1 MVCSERCEMP
11 EIARPSSVI
20 LMIAIIVWG
29 IVSALLGAAQSI
41 GIDSQAPDTDWA
53 GAFVFLAYYSVLIL
67 GSFGIVA
74 ARVVSILLALSAIF
88 AFVILALAQP
98 FADGLGLGLSFRAAL
113 GVILRGPALVGLLLF
128 VISHSERAQESR
140 RA

>member
-1 MVCSERCEMP
+1 MP
-11 EIARPSSVI
+11 EIARPSSVV

-29 IVSALLGAAQSI
+29 VVSLLLGAAQGVSL
-41 GIDSQAPDTDWA
+41 DPQAPDADWA
-53 GAFVFLAYYSVLIL
+53 GAFVFLAYYSVLII

-74 ARVVSILLALSAIF
+74 ARVVSILLGLSAIF
-88 AFVILALAQP
+88 AFVILVLAQP
-98 FADGLGLGLSFRAAL
+98 FADGLGLGLSFRASL

-128 VISHSERAQESR
+128 VISRSERMQETR

>member
-1 MVCSERCEMP
+1 MP
-11 EIARPSSVI
+11 EIVRPSSVI

-29 IVSALLGAAQSI
+29 IVSTLLGAAQLV
-41 GIDSQAPDTDWA
+41 GIDSQAPDAAWA
-53 GAFVFLAYYSVLIL
+53 GAFVFLAYYSVLII

-74 ARVVSILLALSAIF
+74 ARVVSILLGLSAIF
-88 AFVILALAQP
+88 AFVILVLAQP

-113 GVILRGPALVGLLLF
+113 GAILRGPALAALLLL
-128 VISHSERAQESR
+128 VISRSERTQEGR

>member
-1 MVCSERCEMP
+1 MP
-11 EIARPSSVI
+11 EIVRPSSVI

-29 IVSALLGAAQSI
+29 IVSTLLGAAQLV
-41 GIDSQAPDTDWA
+41 GIDSQAPDAAWA
-53 GAFVFLAYYSVLIL
+53 GAFVFLAYYSVLII

-74 ARVVSILLALSAIF
+74 ARVVSILLGLSAIF
-88 AFVILALAQP
+88 AFVILVLAQP

-113 GVILRGPALVGLLLF
+113 GDILRGPALVGLLLF
-128 VISHSERAQESR
+128 VISRSERTQETP